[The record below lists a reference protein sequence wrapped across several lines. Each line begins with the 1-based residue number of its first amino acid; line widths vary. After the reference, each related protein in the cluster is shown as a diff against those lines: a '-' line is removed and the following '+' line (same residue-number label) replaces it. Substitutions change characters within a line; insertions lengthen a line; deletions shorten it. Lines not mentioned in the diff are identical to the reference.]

1 MPEFPLAI
9 DGIDLPAPSGYSFT
23 ESDLVE
29 NSTRN
34 AAGVAVWDVVRYNVG
49 NINIT
54 WENVDRDKI
63 VKITSAIRSKKHFSV
78 TFLNTNTGQVET
90 RTFYAGDRANE
101 LVKYI
106 SALEYWATLTV
117 PFVEV

>member
-1 MPEFPLAI
+1 MAFELKI
-9 DGIDLPAPSGYSFT
+9 DGIDLPAPSDYTFT

-34 AAGVAVWDVVRYNVG
+34 ANGVASWDVVRYNVG
-49 NINIT
+49 SINLT
-54 WENVDRDKI
+54 WENATREKI
-63 VKITSAIRSKKHFSV
+63 VKINSAIRSKKHFSV

-101 LVKYI
+101 LAKYV